1 MDSKT
6 TLEKILEPGY
16 IGKLKTRNR
25 MVKTAAGMSYADEG
39 FITDKY
45 KAFYESLARGGIG
58 LLIVEGTCFDYPLG
72 DPGIPGK
79 LRLDDDKFVKGFSEL
94 TRIIHKYGCPTF
106 LQFEHSGPNHLTGIT
121 GLQPVAASDIPPEEM
136 PQVPENPMGQS
147 VTPRGLTIAEI
158 EEIVEKAIKAT
169 ERAAKAG
176 FDGVEINA
184 AAEHLLNTFTSRV
197 WNKRQDKYGCQS
209 IENRTRIHVE
219 IIQGIKKRLGK
230 DFPVS
235 FLFNS
240 REFGKENGTTIEEG
254 QEIAKI
260 IEAAGADMI
269 HSRPFGFD
277 AYGSLAWPEQLL
289 NPEYPKHLEPS
300 IKELDW
306 SHQGNGAQVPQAA
319 KIKQVVS
326 IPVMA
331 VGRLDP
337 IVGNQ
342 FIKEGKI
349 DFVGMTR
356 RLLADPELP
365 NKVAAGKLEDIA
377 PCTAC
382 INCTFNP
389 TLDIPMSFV
398 TCRIN
403 AALGGSEDYQI
414 KPAAKKKKVLIIGGG
429 PGGMEAARV
438 AALRGHQ
445 VVLYEKEPKL
455 GGLLPLA
462 ALVKGTEIEDLPA
475 LIKYLEG
482 QLTKLKVEVKLGK
495 EFTLANLK
503 EIKPDVFILAAGA
516 EATLPDIPGI
526 DNKIVVSGASL
537 HQKLKSLLRHSSP
550 DSLRSLTRLWMPVCK
565 RVIIIGGGIQGCELA
580 EFLVKRGRSV
590 TIVDTAKKL
599 GAGLA
604 GINNA
609 TLPMWLAGKGAK
621 LIPGVKKYAEVTDKG
636 LVIIDKEGQRQLL
649 EADSIVTAT
658 TSKPHDEL
666 LKEVAGKVAE
676 IYAIG
681 DCHQG
686 GLIIDAIAEG
696 HRIAKSL

>member
-1 MDSKT
+1 MSNKVI
-6 TLEKILEPGY
+6 LEKILEPCY
-16 IGKLKTRNR
+16 IGKLKIRNR
-25 MVKTAAGMSYADEG
+25 MVKTAAGMMYANDG
-39 FITDKY
+39 FVTDKHKY
-45 KAFYESLARGGIG
+45 FYGALARGGLG
-58 LLIVEGTCFDYPLG
+58 LLIVEGTGFDHPLG
-72 DPGIPGK
+72 DPGVLEK
-79 LRLDDDKFVKGFSEL
+79 LRLDDDKFIPGFADLVKE
-94 TRIIHKYGCPTF
+94 IHKYGCPTF
-106 LQFEHSGPNHLTGIT
+106 LQFEHAGPNHLTSLD

-136 PQVPENPMGQS
+136 PNVPENPMGQS
-147 VTPRGLTIAEI
+147 ITPRGLTIAEI

-176 FDGVEINA
+176 FDGVEINSA
-184 AAEHLLNTFTSRV
+184 GEHLLNTFVSRV

-240 REFGKENGTTIEEG
+240 REFGKEKGTTIEEG

-269 HSRPFGFD
+269 HSRPFGFEV
-277 AYGSLAWPEQLL
+277 YGNVAWPEQLL

-306 SHQGNGAQVPQAA
+306 SHHGNGAQVPQAA

-337 IVGNQ
+337 VVGNQ

-349 DFVGMTR
+349 DLVGMTR
-356 RLLADPELP
+356 RLLADPDLP
-365 NKVAAGKLEDIA
+365 NKVAAGLLDEIA

-382 INCTFNP
+382 MNCSFNP
-389 TLDIPMSFV
+389 TSDVPMSSI
-398 TCRIN
+398 TCRID
-403 AALGGSEDYQI
+403 AALGSSEDYMI
-414 KPAAKKKKVLIIGGG
+414 KPAPKKKKVLIIGGG

-438 AALRGHQ
+438 AALRGHP

-482 QLTKLKVEVKLGK
+482 QLTKLKVDVRLGQEFKLC
-495 EFTLANLK
+495 
-503 EIKPDVFILAAGA
+503 ILQ
-516 EATLPDIPGI
+516 I
-526 DNKIVVSGASL
+526 
-537 HQKLKSLLRHSSP
+537 
-550 DSLRSLTRLWMPVCK
+550 
-565 RVIIIGGGIQGCELA
+565 
-580 EFLVKRGRSV
+580 
-590 TIVDTAKKL
+590 
-599 GAGLA
+599 
-604 GINNA
+604 
-609 TLPMWLAGKGAK
+609 
-621 LIPGVKKYAEVTDKG
+621 
-636 LVIIDKEGQRQLL
+636 
-649 EADSIVTAT
+649 
-658 TSKPHDEL
+658 
-666 LKEVAGKVAE
+666 
-676 IYAIG
+676 
-681 DCHQG
+681 
-686 GLIIDAIAEG
+686 
-696 HRIAKSL
+696 